1 MKVEAGAVQQTRSD
15 AFIRDGLQLDIFEA
29 EMSSWELLGVSVIGT
44 RGVSP
49 TSPSRFERLTH

>member
-29 EMSSWELLGVSVIGT
+29 DVVLGIARCFGDWN
-44 RGVSP
+44 
-49 TSPSRFERLTH
+49 